1 MAKMLTAPVRRG
13 AWVMMCAA
21 LLALAAG
28 RPMTSTVLAQDAL
41 PKAADLFAKSVAAM
55 GGADALKGLKS
66 IRAKG
71 VFEMP
76 AQNLNGSF
84 EMIQARPSFARLTI
98 EIGGLGA
105 IEQGSDGK
113 IAWTID
119 PMSGPALLTGKA
131 LADAKGEA
139 MFDAQLFGP
148 DFVKSATTLE
158 KTTFGDRPAYK
169 VKMMTVFD
177 SERTM
182 YIDAE
187 TYFVIGTESTQ
198 ESPMGPMPTTGSTG
212 DYKKFGLLM
221 QPTTIVQSA
230 MGFDQIVRVT
240 SYEYDTVPMSA
251 FDPPAAIK
259 ALIK

>member
-1 MAKMLTAPVRRG
+1 MTKMLTSQMRRG
-13 AWVMMCAA
+13 ALVLGCVAA
-21 LLALAAG
+21 VALVAG
-28 RPMTSTVLAQDAL
+28 RPMVATLMAQDAL
-41 PKAADLFAKSVAAM
+41 PKASELLAKSVAAM
-55 GGADALKGLKS
+55 GGADAVKAIKS

-71 VFEMP
+71 TFEMP
-76 AQNLNGSF
+76 AQGMTGTF
-84 EMIQARPSFARLTI
+84 EMIQARPSLSKLTI
-98 EIGGLGA
+98 EIGGVGS

-113 IAWTID
+113 NAWTID
-119 PMSGPALLTGKA
+119 PMSGPSLLTGKA

-158 KTTFGDRPAYK
+158 KTKFGDRAAYK
-169 VKMMTVFD
+169 IKLVTVFD

-182 YIDAE
+182 YVDAE
-187 TYFVIGTESTQ
+187 TYFVIGSESVQ
-198 ESPMGPMPTTGSTG
+198 ESPMGPMPSTGSTG
-212 DYKKFGLLM
+212 DYKKFGALM

-240 SYEYDTVPMSA
+240 SYEYDVVPMSA
-251 FDPPAAIK
+251 FEPPAAIK